1 MGLRGAFSG
10 ILALLAAALIVLP
23 SAAQARV
30 DKSCSAALDSSE
42 SLADQLDQGI
52 NWTCPASLDA
62 MDASRQALRFDLA
75 DLDPADRPAHLVS
88 RIAAFGALSIAWQ
101 GDDGHWQTKRMEFGE
116 VEAAYLDRQFAAPLP
131 HEAINSDQVIVAID
145 EPTQA
150 IPLDYAR
157 LEKER
162 PGYSESDRIELL
174 LIAMALGMVLMP
186 LLFDAAFYRVLRE
199 PFILWH
205 AAFTLCMAMQLVFTA
220 GLYLTFVS
228 LSVEALRFFTV
239 GSFALMVCTAAMFF
253 AHFIERDCL
262 SPAMRR
268 ALTLAG
274 CWMLFAAVIHAP
286 GFDAF
291 GPWPA
296 ILFYLSGAPI
306 ATTFVFAAWKAWR
319 AGSIYVRYLAIGLTP
334 LFLVAIVRVASF
346 ALPGVVTHD
355 MNTLFHVGVV
365 VEVAATALG
374 VATRFLAIK
383 RERDQATT
391 RARALQSLAER
402 DPLTG
407 LLNRRAIEPR
417 FAELHTLGFST
428 FAVLDLDRFK
438 SINDTHGH
446 TVGDLVLQAVAATID
461 ADEDALAARLGGE
474 EFVLLM
480 RGDDAPQRAE
490 RLRQAIPAR
499 VARDVDGLGTL
510 VTASMGMITAPRAA
524 LPTASFAD
532 LYAQADKLL
541 YEAKGQ
547 GRNRTVSEQL
557 RAFRRQPDRRKR
569 VAA

>member
-1 MGLRGAFSG
+1 MGLRGAFSS
-10 ILALLAAALIVLP
+10 IMALLAAALFVLP

-30 DKSCSAALDSSE
+30 DKSCSAALDSSQP
-42 SLADQLDQGI
+42 LVDQLGKGI
-52 NWTCPASLDA
+52 SWSCPASLDS
-62 MDASRQALRFDLA
+62 MDASRHAIRFDFAYLER
-75 DLDPADRPAHLVS
+75 ADRPAHLVS
-88 RIAAFGALSIAWQ
+88 RIAAFGALNIAWQ
-101 GDDGHWQTKRMEFGE
+101 SEAGHWQTKRMEFGE
-116 VEAAYLDRQFAAPLP
+116 VEAAYLDRQFAVPLP
-131 HEAINSDQVIVAID
+131 REAIASDQIVVAID

-157 LEKER
+157 LEMER

-174 LIAMALGMVLMP
+174 LIALALGMVLMP

-253 AHFIERDCL
+253 AHFVERDCL
-262 SPAMRR
+262 SPGLRR
-268 ALTLAG
+268 ALTFAG
-274 CWMLFAAVIHAP
+274 CWMLFAGVLHAP
-286 GFDAF
+286 GVDAF

-296 ILFYLSGAPI
+296 MLFYFSGIPI
-306 ATTFVFAAWKAWR
+306 AGTFVVAAWKAWR
-319 AGSIYVRYLAIGLTP
+319 AGSVYVRYLVVGLTP
-334 LFLVAIVRVASF
+334 LFLVAVVRVVSF
-346 ALPGVVTHD
+346 ALPGVVTND

-383 RERDQATT
+383 RERDQATS
-391 RARALQSLAER
+391 RASALQTLAER

-417 FAELHTLGFST
+417 FAELHTMGFET
-428 FAVLDLDRFK
+428 FAIVDLDHFK
-438 SINDTHGH
+438 SVNDSYGH
-446 TVGDLVLQAVAATID
+446 SVGDLVLKAVAATLD
-461 ADEDALAARLGGE
+461 ADDDALAMRLGGE

-480 RGDDAPQRAE
+480 RGDDAPERAE

-499 VARDVDGLGTL
+499 VARDVEGLDRL

-524 LPTASFAD
+524 MPKARFGDVFSR
-532 LYAQADKLL
+532 ADKLL
-541 YEAKGQ
+541 YEAKEQ
-547 GRNRTVSEQL
+547 GRNRTMSEKV
-557 RAFRRQPDRRKR
+557 RAFRRRPERRKQ
-569 VAA
+569 AAV